1 MFEQFAAS
9 LLAMSRGE
17 NKGGFDPRPGQS
29 RLIEWM
35 LDHVESALKLCVRW
49 PGGYGK
55 TIGIALAYMIL
66 RQSGRV
72 NRLLVVVANDQQ
84 RAQFRRDF
92 CASCRL
98 IGLAIRDDCVW
109 EFDKSARAVRTSML
123 NRCEVF
129 VSTIQ
134 MVSATNKK
142 QTDTL
147 LDLIGDGNYWMLAA
161 DEYHHYAQEKDWGKS
176 LQRVCDNV
184 RFSLAMSATPTRDGN
199 ATIFGDPDLVVT
211 YREAVDQKAVKK
223 LWLRRYHYTV
233 KATTGSGNQV
243 EYTTDE
249 LRQQLDNESLSD
261 FEERV
266 GLRYTTRYIHPMI
279 LEPLMRL
286 QNRRSEA
293 GKPLQMLVR
302 AMSCRHA
309 KHVCDVIDKVAPG
322 LRVDWVGSGPSGR
335 PDDVNSSIIEKFVP
349 SAGSD
354 PELDVLVQVQKV
366 GEGSNSVMVCE
377 IVDLALANID
387 GAANQLK
394 QFIFRGSRIIPGLH
408 DKHQHCNINV
418 PSDAKLAG
426 LGQDEGLVGLSLT
439 DWIDGDWS
447 RLGCAEHDA
456 EQPPSEGDFRPAPE
470 DFLSIV
476 VRRDAELTEVT
487 DDMKEHFM
495 KFVSRMNSGVVD
507 SASEWDVENN
517 AEHMEFA
524 KQAYLAVANKH
535 ATEMD
540 AQAELE
546 QRAQAF
552 ESEVGRLASHGAKIV
567 SRATGEEISGKL
579 IGKLAK
585 KINGNLKAAIGRGRE
600 AWLDEDFDRAGRI
613 LHAWGC
619 AIRDRVEG
627 KGVLPWLD

>member
-1 MFEQFAAS
+1 MFDQFAAA
-9 LLAMSRGE
+9 LRAVSRGE
-17 NKGGFDPRPGQS
+17 NKSGFSPRPGQS
-29 RLIEWM
+29 RLIDWM
-35 LDHVESALKLCVRW
+35 LDHVESVAKLCVRW

-66 RQSGRV
+66 RQFGRV
-72 NRLLVVVANDQQ
+72 NRMLVVVANDQQ
-84 RAQFRRDF
+84 RVQFRRDF
-92 CASCRL
+92 PATCRR
-98 IGLAIRDDCVW
+98 IGLSIRCDCVW
-109 EFDKSARAVRTSML
+109 DFDKSARAIRTSML

-129 VSTIQ
+129 VATIQ

-142 QTDTL
+142 ATDSL
-147 LDLIGDGNYWMLAA
+147 LDLLGDGNHWMLAA

-176 LQRVCDNV
+176 LQRVVDNV
-184 RFSLAMSATPTRDGN
+184 QFSLAMSATPTRDGS

-211 YREAVDQKAVKK
+211 YREAVDQGAVKK

-233 KATTGSGNQV
+233 KATTGDGGEV

-279 LEPLMRL
+279 LEPLLRL
-286 QNRRSEA
+286 QNRRA
-293 GKPLQMLVR
+293 ATGKPLQMLVR

-309 KHVCDVIDKVAPG
+309 KHVCEVVQKVSPG

-335 PDDVNSSIIEKFVP
+335 PDDVNAAVIERFVP
-349 SAGSD
+349 PASSD
-354 PELDVLVQVQKV
+354 PQLDVLVQVQKV
-366 GEGSNSVMVCE
+366 GEGSDSVMVCE

-394 QFIFRGSRIIPGLH
+394 QFIFRGSRFIPAV
-408 DKHQHCNINV
+408 DSSQQFCNVNV

-426 LGQDEGLVGLSLT
+426 LEQDDGLIGVSLM
-439 DWIDGDWS
+439 DWIDGDYS
-447 RLGCAEHDA
+447 RSGALQD
-456 EQPPSEGDFRPAPE
+456 EQEGPPQDGDFNPAPD

-487 DDMKEHFM
+487 DDIKEHFM
-495 KFVSRMNSGVVD
+495 AFVSNMNAGVVD
-507 SASEWDVENN
+507 SALQWDVENN
-517 AEHMEFA
+517 PDHLEYA
-524 KQAYLAVANKH
+524 KRAYLVVANEH
-535 ATEMD
+535 ASEMD
-540 AQAELE
+540 SQARLE
-546 QRAQAF
+546 QRSQRF
-552 ESEVGRLASHGAKIV
+552 DSEVGRLASQGAKIIAK
-567 SRATGEEISGKL
+567 ATGVEITGKL

-585 KINGNLKAAIGRGRE
+585 RINSNLKASIGQGRE
-600 AWLDEDFDRAGRI
+600 AWLDEDFDHAGRI
-613 LHAWGC
+613 LHRWGC

-627 KGVLPWLD
+627 KGVLTWLD